1 MTLRTVVLCLALA
14 CVAASATAAP
24 AGPKED
30 AAGKFAEGNTLL
42 AKGDFEGALRA
53 YSIAAKT
60 DPDSAEYRSQA
71 MLLRRAMQ
79 VRQTLDTLKD
89 QEKWLSTARALY
101 SFYYDYEVF
110 AEALSLALKVHAK
123 EMSGES
129 AAMVARTRLALGMNA
144 EAFAGLRGLS
154 PKQVTPE
161 VCVLTGIALARRDQ
175 TAEAR
180 AVLEDFE
187 EPKEAAGALWFDL
200 ARLHALLG
208 NTDDALRMLGCCFEN
223 TSPGRIERMRTAARC
238 SEDFAGLRDNPG
250 FAPALATE
258 SKIKGGCC
266 AGRTP
271 GSCKASCSEKQ
282 QSECAKKAADSGQDH
297 DPQNKPKP

>member
-1 MTLRTVVLCLALA
+1 MTLRSVVLCLALA

-24 AGPKED
+24 AGSKED
-30 AAGKFAEGNTLL
+30 AASKFAEGNTLL
-42 AKGDFEGALRA
+42 AKGDFERALRA
-53 YSIAAKT
+53 YSVAAKT
-60 DPDSAEYRSQA
+60 DPDSPEYRSQA
-71 MLLRRAMQ
+71 MLLRRAIK

-89 QEKWLSTARALY
+89 QEKWLSSARALY
-101 SFYYDYEVF
+101 SFYYDHEVF
-110 AEALSLALKVHAK
+110 AEALALALKVYAK

-129 AAMVARTRLALGMNA
+129 AAMVARTRLVLNMNA
-144 EAFAGLRGLS
+144 EAVAGLRGLS
-154 PKQVTPE
+154 LKQVTPE
-161 VCVLTGIALARRDQ
+161 VHVLTGIALARQDR
-175 TAEAR
+175 TTEAR
-180 AVLEDFE
+180 AVFEDFE
-187 EPKEAAGALWFDL
+187 EPKELAGVLWFDL

-208 NTDDALRMLGCCFEN
+208 NADDALRALGCCFEN
-223 TSPGRIERMRTAARC
+223 TSPGRIEKMRATARR

-271 GSCKASCSEKQ
+271 GSCKASCGDKQ

-297 DPQNKPKP
+297 DQQSKPKP